1 MNTQLKPRT
10 CWIQLSVL
18 VTGLALLGGL
28 MTTAYAQQSDVSTL
42 SAQEVKGLLHMV
54 EEEKLAGDVYQTL
67 YTKTGLLNFKNIA
80 ASERNHQ
87 SALQSLLRQYGITDP
102 TAGKGVGEFTQ
113 PAFTE
118 LYQNLVNTG
127 AQSHIDALKVGLKI
141 EDLDIDDLQ
150 KEMAHTQRADIKRVY
165 DNLTRGSRN
174 HLRSFDRTLR
184 QMGQTYTPE
193 FISQAQYDAIAS
205 SAQEKAYGQGGGQ
218 CCRQEST
225 QRRGRQN
232 AQGRNQTQQMPQCIN

>member
-1 MNTQLKPRT
+1 M
-10 CWIQLSVL
+10 
-18 VTGLALLGGL
+18 
-28 MTTAYAQQSDVSTL
+28 
-42 SAQEVKGLLHMV
+42 
-54 EEEKLAGDVYQTL
+54 
-67 YTKTGLLNFKNIA
+67 
-80 ASERNHQ
+80 
-87 SALQSLLRQYGITDP
+87 
-102 TAGKGVGEFTQ
+102 GEFTQ

-218 CCRQEST
+218 GCRQEST
-225 QRRGRQN
+225 QGRGRQN
-232 AQGRNQTQQMPQCIN
+232 AQGRNQTQRMPQCIN